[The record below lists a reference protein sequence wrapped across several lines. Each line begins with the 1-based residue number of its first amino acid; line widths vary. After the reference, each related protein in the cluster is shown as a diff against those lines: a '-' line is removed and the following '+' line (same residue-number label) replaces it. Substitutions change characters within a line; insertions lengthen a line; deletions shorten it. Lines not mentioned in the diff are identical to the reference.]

1 MKWFDQLHWLQK
13 LALASCMFLA
23 GCGNDDAEAVKALK
37 ALKAGMGTDENGSV
51 IEVDFS
57 NSQATDDDLVHLK
70 GLPKLS
76 TLFIGSQISD
86 KGMAHVE
93 GLTTLTFVDCT
104 FNTKITDKG
113 VSYLCLLYTSPS
125 PRDGLNRPGSP
136 TPILTHGRP
145 ISEVV

>member
-1 MKWFDQLHWLQK
+1 MKWFDQLHWLQN

-113 VSYLCLLYTSPS
+113 VSYLASLVNLEGVSLADT
-125 PRDGLNRPGSP
+125 
-136 TPILTHGRP
+136 
-145 ISEVV
+145 

>member
-1 MKWFDQLHWLQK
+1 
-13 LALASCMFLA
+13 MFLA
-23 GCGNDDAEAVKALK
+23 GCGNDDAAAVKALK

-51 IEVDFS
+51 TEVDFS

-93 GLTTLTFVDCT
+93 GLTTLTFGFLVFTADSIQSAASRSPWT
-104 FNTKITDKG
+104 SKAVLGFTP
-113 VSYLCLLYTSPS
+113 SMSARRSCLLECAEKWNRSIVHATGIDRPS
-125 PRDGLNRPGSP
+125 SV
-136 TPILTHGRP
+136 I
-145 ISEVV
+145 